1 MLRFV
6 VFLLCVVFLFATFGS
21 QLGLIGQEK
30 PHNRCFSSWDG
41 SNRELVSAVKTGMHN
56 PSSFEHVHTRL
67 GGADDSDQRAFVMT
81 YRGTNA
87 FGATVTQTA
96 SAWIHIPTCRVD
108 IIRLD

>member
-1 MLRFV
+1 MLRLI
-6 VFLLCVVFLFATFGS
+6 VFLLCVVFLFATFGA
-21 QLGLIGQEK
+21 QWGLIGEEK

-41 SNRELVSAVKTGMHN
+41 SNNELVSAVKTVMQN

-67 GGADDSDQRAFVMT
+67 GGSEESNQRAFVMT

-96 SAWIHIPTCRVD
+96 SAWLHIPACRVE